1 MSIIFVVSSPMRL
14 RGLGSSLLN
23 RSLDSCVLAASL
35 KRSELAVLGIPIAG
49 HSRNL
54 LNGALTHFSC
64 GRERADVLSSY
75 YMLMHSSQWT
85 QGGADPKSFC
95 ATILKQTLTD
105 PDKYQIGLT
114 KVFLRA
120 GMLAYL
126 ESRRL
131 DRLNSLATVIQK
143 NFKRTMERNR
153 YQRMRRAAIKIQAWW
168 RGIMAKQLV
177 LSLRK
182 DVAARRLQAAARRFV
197 QRRKFLEVHNS
208 VVKLQSRKSE
218 HLRLGA

>member
-1 MSIIFVVSSPMRL
+1 
-14 RGLGSSLLN
+14 
-23 RSLDSCVLAASL
+23 
-35 KRSELAVLGIPIAG
+35 
-49 HSRNL
+49 
-54 LNGALTHFSC
+54 
-64 GRERADVLSSY
+64 
-75 YMLMHSSQWT
+75 MHSSQWT

-95 ATILKQTLTD
+95 TTILEQTLTD

-131 DRLNSLATVIQK
+131 DRLNSLATIIQK

-153 YQRMRRAAIKIQAWW
+153 YQRLRKSSIKIQTWW
-168 RGIMAKQLV
+168 RGIMAKRLV
-177 LSLRK
+177 LSIRK
-182 DVAARRLQAAARRFV
+182 EVATRRLQAIVRRFV

-208 VVKLQSRKSE
+208 VVMLQTCKFKLAFRCWTHPRSRDPRCLCTQDIP
-218 HLRLGA
+218 LRSNPERRYQVAILASWSVRIHFL

>member
-1 MSIIFVVSSPMRL
+1 
-14 RGLGSSLLN
+14 
-23 RSLDSCVLAASL
+23 
-35 KRSELAVLGIPIAG
+35 
-49 HSRNL
+49 
-54 LNGALTHFSC
+54 
-64 GRERADVLSSY
+64 
-75 YMLMHSSQWT
+75 MHSSQWT

-95 ATILKQTLTD
+95 ATILKQTFTD

-131 DRLNSLATVIQK
+131 DRLNSLATIVQK

-153 YQRMRRAAIKIQAWW
+153 YQRLRRATIKIQTWW

-177 LSLRK
+177 LAIRK
-182 DVAARRLQAAARRFV
+182 EVAARRLQAAARRFV
-197 QRRKFLEVHNS
+197 QRKKFLDVHNS
-208 VVKLQSRKSE
+208 VIKLQSRKSK
-218 HLRLGA
+218 RLYFSA